1 MEPFVSLKNV
11 QKIYRMGEVEIRAV
25 DGMDFDIWKGEFV
38 VIVGPSGA
46 GKTTVLNILGGMDTC
61 TSGSVRVDGREIS
74 GLKERRSRHIG
85 GMTSVL
91 YFSFYN
97 LSRI

>member
-46 GKTTVLNILGGMDTC
+46 GKTTVLNILGGRRPGDQRTEG
-61 TSGSVRVDGREIS
+61 TAAHGIS
-74 GLKERRSRHIG
+74 AG
-85 GMTSVL
+85 
-91 YFSFYN
+91 
-97 LSRI
+97 

>member
-38 VIVGPSGA
+38 CRIPTEAEELWMMPVTTAPVRMPRMGLFPSTEKAVEKIGA
-46 GKTTVLNILGGMDTC
+46 L
-61 TSGSVRVDGREIS
+61 
-74 GLKERRSRHIG
+74 
-85 GMTSVL
+85 L
-91 YFSFYN
+91 YGAMAPDM
-97 LSRI
+97 

>member
-46 GKTTVLNILGGMDTC
+46 GKTTVLNILPQTRQPC
-61 TSGSVRVDGREIS
+61 RRRRR
-74 GLKERRSRHIG
+74 LLRPARRSASIRLPHP
-85 GMTSVL
+85 
-91 YFSFYN
+91 
-97 LSRI
+97 